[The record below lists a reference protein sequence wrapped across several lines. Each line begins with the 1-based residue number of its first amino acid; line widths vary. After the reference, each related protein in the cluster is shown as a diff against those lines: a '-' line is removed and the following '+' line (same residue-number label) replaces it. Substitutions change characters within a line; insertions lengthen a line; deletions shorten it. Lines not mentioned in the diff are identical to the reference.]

1 MLGNKIKLSIPQI
14 LVTGYFLLIV
24 IGSILLWLPIAH
36 SEGVEIHYL
45 DALFTTVSAT
55 CVTGLIAVD
64 TGTSWSLFGKIV
76 IISLIQI
83 GGLGILAFITVIQ
96 MTMRQTIGLRQRLAI
111 QQDLNS
117 FDLKRPEKL
126 IGKVILISL
135 GIEAIGAIV
144 LSTQFIGEYGIG
156 TGIWY
161 GVFHSISAFC
171 NAGFDL
177 FGNFQSLTLYQ
188 HNPIILYTIM
198 GLIIA
203 GGLGFIV
210 WTDIASFFSKKMK
223 SRLSFHTK
231 IVLITTVALL
241 VLGAIGIGLIEY
253 NGVAL
258 AGLSPLDKV
267 HNILFMAITPRTAG
281 FSNINLSDMRL
292 ATSLITIVLMFIGAS
307 SGSTAGGIKTT
318 TFAVIMLALYSELRQ
333 RSSVRIFGRRISVQ
347 AVDTAF
353 SVATIGFVS
362 VLIGSFVLSIT
373 DSSFGLLEI
382 LFETVSAFGT
392 VGSSMSMSPELSA
405 IGKVV
410 IMLLMYIGRVGPV
423 TFGLSLLVEK
433 KSTIRYPEGKIL
445 IG

>member
-135 GIEAIGAIV
+135 GIEAVGAIV

-281 FSNINLSDMRL
+281 FSNVNLSDMRL